1 MNLKALMESGL
12 LTAESKE
19 VIEEQFN
26 TALQIKEQELQ
37 ESFDAKLVEE
47 KAGMLNTVVEMVE
60 EAVAEELESIAEEIK
75 HARTLEVQYADKL
88 EIFKEEYAQKQDEQ
102 MKLLVAESIAE
113 EMETIQE
120 EIEAVKQ
127 HEFVMEM
134 FESFKSTY
142 EKLFGA
148 SDVNVYDELKEAK
161 QELDQF
167 KRKEKLNELLES
179 VTGKKRL
186 IAETILESV
195 ATDKLDAKFESIKSV
210 LLAESKEDKQD
221 PIIESTQE
229 DDQPNGTVVLE
240 NDEASQEAQKI
251 NESEVDPIMA
261 KLQRSLKVVN
271 RK

>member
-47 KAGMLNTVVEMVE
+47 KAGMLDTVVEMVE

-88 EIFKEEYAQKQDEQ
+88 EMFKEDYSRKQDEQ

-113 EMETIQE
+113 EMEAIQE
-120 EIEAVKQ
+120 DIETVKK

-134 FESFKSTY
+134 FETYKSTY
-142 EKLFGA
+142 ERFFG
-148 SDVNVYDELKEAK
+148 SSEINVYDELEEAK

-167 KRKEKLNELLES
+167 KRKEKINELLES

-186 IAETILESV
+186 VAETILESV
-195 ATDKLDAKFESIKSV
+195 ATDKLEAKFESIKSV
-210 LLAESKEDKQD
+210 LLAESTEDEQE
-221 PIIESTQE
+221 PITESAQVG
-229 DDQPNGTVVLE
+229 DQPKGTVVLE
-240 NDEASQEAQKI
+240 NQEETGESV
-251 NESEVDPIMA
+251 NESVVDPVMA
-261 KLQRSLKVVN
+261 KLQRSLKLAT
-271 RK
+271 KK